1 MKKILKIFFNGIVK
15 ENPVLIMMIGL
26 CPFLA
31 CSTTA
36 NDAIG
41 MGIAAT
47 FVLTCSNIIVSIFRK
62 IIPHNVRI
70 PVFIVIIAT
79 FTTIVDYLIKAY
91 FPSLSESLGVFIPLI
106 VVNCI
111 ILARAEAFASK
122 NNVLYSLIDGLGMGT
137 GFFLAI
143 VLLGIIRQVLGSG
156 TIFNSKEFFQNP
168 AVIMILPPG
177 GFLVAGLVV
186 SLVKYIE
193 NKLNKQQRIVSNL
206 PSACENCSLKSKCAD
221 IFEKMRSNI

>member
-1 MKKILKIFFNGIVK
+1 MKKIFNIFFNGIIK

-31 CSTTA
+31 CSTSGV
-36 NDAIG
+36 DAVG

-47 FVLTCSNIIVSIFRK
+47 FVLTCSNIIISLIRK
-62 IIPHNVRI
+62 IVPHNIRI
-70 PVFIVIIAT
+70 PVFIVVIAT

-122 NNVLYSLIDGLGMGT
+122 NNVFYSLIDGLGMGA
-137 GFFLAI
+137 GFFLSI
-143 VLLGIIRQVLGSG
+143 VILGILREFLGSG
-156 TIFNSKEFFQNP
+156 TIFRSKELFSTP

-177 GFLVAGLVV
+177 GFLIAGVV
-186 SLVKYIE
+186 VTIVKYIE
-193 NKLNKQQRIVSNL
+193 NKKLKKKVINNL
-206 PSACENCSLKSKCAD
+206 PSSCESCGLKFKCM
-221 IFEKMRSNI
+221 EMLNK

>member
-1 MKKILKIFFNGIVK
+1 MKKVFHIFFSGIIK

-36 NDAIG
+36 NDAVG

-47 FVLTCSNIIVSIFRK
+47 FVLTCSNIIISSIRRL
-62 IIPHNVRI
+62 IPHNIRI
-70 PVFIVIIAT
+70 PVFIVVIAT

-91 FPSLSESLGVFIPLI
+91 FPALSESLGVFIPLI

-122 NNVLYSLIDGLGMGT
+122 NNVFLSLIDGLGMGA
-137 GFFLAI
+137 GFFVAI
-143 VLLGIIRQVLGSG
+143 VLLGMIREFLGSG
-156 TIFNSKEFFQNP
+156 TIFGSKEILQIP

-177 GFLVAGLVV
+177 GFLAAGVV
-186 SLVKYIE
+186 ITIVKYIE
-193 NKLNKQQRIVSNL
+193 NKIGKKTIRISNL
-206 PSACENCSLKSKCAD
+206 PSGCETCVLKTECSKQLGV
-221 IFEKMRSNI
+221 

>member
-1 MKKILKIFFNGIVK
+1 MKKILQIFFNGLIK

-47 FVLTCSNIIVSIFRK
+47 FVLTCSNIIISVFRK
-62 IIPHNVRI
+62 IIPNNIRI

-122 NNVLYSLIDGLGMGT
+122 NNVLYSLIDGLGMGA
-137 GFFLAI
+137 GFFIAI
-143 VLLGIIRQVLGSG
+143 AVLGIIRQIFGSG
-156 TIFNSKEFFQNP
+156 TIFNSKEFLQNP

-177 GFLVAGLVV
+177 GFLAAGLVIT
-186 SLVKYIE
+186 LVKYIE
-193 NKLNKQQRIVSNL
+193 NKFNKRQKVISNL
-206 PSACENCSLKSKCAD
+206 PSLCEGCVLKSKCVG
-221 IFEKMRSNI
+221 NIKLKG

>member
-1 MKKILKIFFNGIVK
+1 MKKILQIIFNGIIK

-31 CSTTA
+31 CSTSA
-36 NDAIG
+36 KDAMG

-47 FVLTCSNIIVSIFRK
+47 FVLTCSNIIVSLFRRL
-62 IIPHNVRI
+62 IPNEVRI

-91 FPSLSESLGVFIPLI
+91 FPALSESLGVFIPLI

-122 NNVLYSLIDGLGMGT
+122 NNVLYSFFDGIGMGM

-143 VLLGIIRQVLGSG
+143 VILGIIRQFLGSG
-156 TIFNSKEFFQNP
+156 MIFNSKELLKNP
-168 AVIMILPPG
+168 LVIMILPPG
-177 GFLVAGLVV
+177 GFLAAGVV
-186 SLVKYIE
+186 ITLIKYIE
-193 NKLNKQQRIVSNL
+193 NKLKKPNKIISNL
-206 PSACENCSLKSKCAD
+206 PSSCEGCGLKSKCVLS
-221 IFEKMRSNI
+221 R